1 MKIPPRKESRTA
13 LLRCPICGE
22 PVRYVKG
29 KPLPP
34 NFPFCSSRCKMVDLN
49 KWLNEEYVLSRELT
63 PEEQIAIT
71 RTEPDA
77 PEEP

>member
-1 MKIPPRKESRTA
+1 MKTSPRKESRTV

-34 NFPFCSSRCKMVDLN
+34 HFPFCSSRCKMVDLN

-63 PEEQIAIT
+63 PEEQIVVSGA
-71 RTEPDA
+71 ESDA
-77 PEEP
+77 AEES